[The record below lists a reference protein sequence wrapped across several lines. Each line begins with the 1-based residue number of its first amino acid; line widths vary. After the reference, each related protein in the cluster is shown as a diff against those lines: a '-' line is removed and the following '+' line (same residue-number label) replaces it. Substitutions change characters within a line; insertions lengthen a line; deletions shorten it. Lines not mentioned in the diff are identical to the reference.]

1 MTSGVL
7 ITLTICTTIIL
18 LFGTIMIA
26 AVVLNK
32 QKKQDDLSKALRDPK
47 VSDLEHDMI
56 IKEERDNK

>member
-18 LFGTIMIA
+18 LFGTIMVA

-32 QKKQDDLSKALRDPK
+32 QKKQDQVDHQQRNDFPTIEDFQPK
-47 VSDLEHDMI
+47 DG
-56 IKEERDNK
+56 KY

>member
-32 QKKQDDLSKALRDPK
+32 QKKQDQVDHQQRNDFPTIENFQKKDGK
-47 VSDLEHDMI
+47 H
-56 IKEERDNK
+56 

>member
-32 QKKQDDLSKALRDPK
+32 QKKQDQVDHQQRNDFPTIEDFQPK
-47 VSDLEHDMI
+47 DG
-56 IKEERDNK
+56 KY

>member
-18 LFGTIMIA
+18 LFGTIMVA

-32 QKKQDDLSKALRDPK
+32 QKKQDQVDHQQRNDFPTIEDFQPK
-47 VSDLEHDMI
+47 DGKH
-56 IKEERDNK
+56 

>member
-7 ITLTICTTIIL
+7 ITLTICITIVL

-32 QKKQDDLSKALRDPK
+32 QKKQDQADHQQRNDFPTIEDFQKKDGK
-47 VSDLEHDMI
+47 Y
-56 IKEERDNK
+56 

>member
-32 QKKQDDLSKALRDPK
+32 QKKQDQADHQQRNDFPTIEDFQPK
-47 VSDLEHDMI
+47 DGKH
-56 IKEERDNK
+56 

>member
-7 ITLTICTTIIL
+7 ITLTICVTIIL

-32 QKKQDDLSKALRDPK
+32 QKKQDQADHQQRNDFPTIEDFQKKDGK
-47 VSDLEHDMI
+47 H
-56 IKEERDNK
+56 

>member
-26 AVVLNK
+26 AVVLSK
-32 QKKQDDLSKALRDPK
+32 QKKQDQVDHQQRNDFPTIEDFQKKDGK
-47 VSDLEHDMI
+47 Y
-56 IKEERDNK
+56 

>member
-26 AVVLNK
+26 AAVLSKNK
-32 QKKQDDLSKALRDPK
+32 QDNNRGNSTRPHIYYSAKDDR
-47 VSDLEHDMI
+47 
-56 IKEERDNK
+56 